1 MYPKEFDELVEL
13 FNKLPGVGLRSSQRY
28 AFKLLDNKTKI
39 DSYVDILKK
48 TKSISKC
55 KKCGFIVGD
64 DHKCFLCDDKTRD
77 TSIIMVV
84 ANCQDVEAV
93 EKTQNYKGLYHIIGG
108 LISSS
113 NGVFPS
119 ELNIESLINRIDNNT
134 REIIIATPP
143 TTDGEMTALYII
155 KLLKE
160 KKLSITKIAKG
171 IPIGSG
177 LEYADEQTLSEALLN
192 RKEVDK

>member
-48 TKSISKC
+48 TKLISKC
-55 KKCGFIVGD
+55 KKCGFIVGND
-64 DHKCFLCDDKTRD
+64 QKCFLCDDKTRD
-77 TSIIMVV
+77 ASTIMVV

-160 KKLSITKIAKG
+160 KKLSITRIAKG